1 MHVSERGASWSRAI
15 ARLVPLVALCAL
27 ASCGLAREIQERQ
40 FQALQ
45 NTCAAYG
52 AGPGTQGYTD
62 CMLRLHSEQVAE
74 QEAQAQRNAQME
86 EENARRMQ
94 EVNEENLR
102 AFSRPTYAQPM
113 HTITCTPMGY
123 GTTCQGY

>member
-1 MHVSERGASWSRAI
+1 MLAWSRSLRSAHW
-15 ARLVPLVALCAL
+15 R
-27 ASCGLAREIQERQ
+27 SCGLAREVQERQ

-62 CMLRLHSEQVAE
+62 CMLRLHAEQVAE

-86 EENARRMQ
+86 EESARRMQ

-102 AFSRPTYAQPM
+102 LFSRPTYVQTM